1 MGKNLV
7 NPFLF
12 RQGAYKLLAFFLI
25 SRALTRIAIIIEEGL
40 SQQQPSSNKP
50 HKIEY
55 HKRSEL
61 ICALTVDL
69 VEQAFERSE

>member
-1 MGKNLV
+1 MGKDLI

-25 SRALTRIAIIIEEGL
+25 SRALTSIAIIIEESL
-40 SQQQPSSNKP
+40 SQQKPSSDKP
-50 HKIEY
+50 HKIED

-61 ICALTVDL
+61 ICAFTINL
-69 VEQAFERSE
+69 VEQTFERSE